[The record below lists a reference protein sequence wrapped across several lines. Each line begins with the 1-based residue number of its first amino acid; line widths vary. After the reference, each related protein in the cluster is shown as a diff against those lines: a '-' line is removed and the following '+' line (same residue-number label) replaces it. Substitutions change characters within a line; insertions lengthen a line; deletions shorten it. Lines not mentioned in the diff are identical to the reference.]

1 MLAMN
6 ERDAENLRHSLVNSG
21 YKKSDNL
28 VIKDA
33 GDEADK
39 LCSLTD
45 ILEMIEDVNIPVDY
59 FETHIIYEKWECT
72 EIENL
77 PTYWIPVSKDIVV
90 ERVRRQTIDLINDML
105 YKANPRRISLIALT
119 VEALKNATIKDIPQ
133 EK

>member
-90 ERVRRQTIDLINDML
+90 ERVRRQTIDLINEML